1 MDKYQ
6 LFALKNAGYA
16 VYKNEDC
23 DNKSRVDSSNSDW
36 NSILL
41 NDNSIVIK
49 QDENYNI
56 TKYYLRFQ
64 NTVSKAIFDGR
75 EYELSSQQL
84 ITIPLDFNAKV
95 NKITIEFN
103 GVVDPITIP
112 IKFIDAD
119 KHAFDEK
126 VKAAREKEFETKAQ
140 IKIATGVD
148 LVNVYF
154 QLCDD
159 SCEKTIVELWT
170 AEGIFSND
178 NYRYQP
184 LIGGTPTQLLG
195 KFKVEEEMFF
205 KSITGLAK
213 GVYGIRV
220 NQYSKNEEKLFTSEY
235 KYFEL

>member
-6 LFALKNAGYA
+6 VFALKNAGYA
-16 VYKNEDC
+16 VYKNENC
-23 DNKSRVDSSNSDW
+23 DGKSRVDPSKSDW
-36 NSILL
+36 DSILL

-49 QDENYNI
+49 QDEDYNI
-56 TKYYLRFQ
+56 TKYYLKFK
-64 NTVSKAIFDGR
+64 NTVSKAIFDGM
-75 EYELSSQQL
+75 EYKTLSQNS
-84 ITIPLDFNAKV
+84 IIIPLDFNAKV
-95 NKITIEFN
+95 NEITIEFN

-154 QLCDD
+154 QPCDD
-159 SCEKTIVELWT
+159 SCEKTIIELWT
-170 AEGIFSND
+170 AEGIFNSN
-178 NYRYQP
+178 NYRFQP
-184 LIGGTPTQLLG
+184 LIGGTPKQLLG
-195 KFKVEEEMFF
+195 KFKVEEGMFF

-235 KYFEL
+235 KYFKL